1 MPGDRIPHSAL
12 PPAEIGTA
20 QQEIPVAFTNYETT
34 ALILIFVISCVV
46 GYVHD

>member
-1 MPGDRIPHSAL
+1 MPGDQIPHSAL
-12 PPAEIGTA
+12 PPAEMGTA
-20 QQEIPVAFTNYETT
+20 QQEIPVAFTNHETT